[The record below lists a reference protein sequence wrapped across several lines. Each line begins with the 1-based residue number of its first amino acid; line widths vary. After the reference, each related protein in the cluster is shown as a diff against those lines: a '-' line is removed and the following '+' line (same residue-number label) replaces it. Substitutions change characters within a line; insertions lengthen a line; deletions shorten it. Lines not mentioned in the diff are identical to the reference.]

1 MKKKKMYMYKKKKI
15 FPKANT
21 RVIKTE
27 KSSWISD
34 YAEPEWEQNHGT
46 QFRKRSELK
55 KHVMEKS
62 DRILLGG
69 VGSGGENSMPDTEL
83 QMDFNVKI

>member
-27 KSSWISD
+27 KSSWILD
-34 YAEPEWEQNHGT
+34 YAEPE
-46 QFRKRSELK
+46 
-55 KHVMEKS
+55 
-62 DRILLGG
+62 
-69 VGSGGENSMPDTEL
+69 
-83 QMDFNVKI
+83 